1 MEKTLNLFNLKAQL
15 MEEIE
20 NFTSSEIFELN
31 NIFCIEA
38 NYHDDM
44 IYELDDYTLDEI
56 FHGQEPSQIIKQ
68 IAYGDFN
75 YSHDFFRFDGYGNL
89 ESLSF
94 LDVSS
99 LPDFV
104 GNIVDFIVENPSEF
118 TSIFV
123 DLEEL
128 LEIATA
134 NEKN

>member
-1 MEKTLNLFNLKAQL
+1 MEKKLNLFNLKAQL

-31 NIFCIEA
+31 NTFCIEA

-44 IYELDDYTLDEI
+44 IHELDDYTLDEI
-56 FHGQEPSQIIKQ
+56 FHGQTPSQIIKQ
-68 IAYGDFN
+68 TAYGDFN
-75 YSHDFFRFDGYGNL
+75 YSHDYFRFDGYGNL

-104 GNIVDFIVENPSEF
+104 GNIVDFILENPSEF
-118 TSIFV
+118 SSIFV

-128 LEIATA
+128 LEIATE
-134 NEKN
+134 NEEN